1 MLINQTIGQF
11 ILMVDQDLIIDAGA
25 TSTQTPEQPRIQ
37 ALFLTHQHLDP
48 PSLWAGQDRELLGI
62 RDEGDPQIAKSPS
75 AEWQSLP
82 EFHPK
87 SLLGGD
93 PDTVDC
99 FGAGEVEVLPRAS
112 LFILSPKCGSIKEG
126 STFVLYIEMVA

>member
-1 MLINQTIGQF
+1 MPINQTIGQF
-11 ILMVDQDLIIDAGA
+11 ILMIDQDLVIDAGA
-25 TSTQTPEQPRIQ
+25 ITPTQTPEQP
-37 ALFLTHQHLDP
+37 HQHLDHIRGLP
-48 PSLWAGQDRELLGI
+48 TLALGGQDWELLGI

-82 EFHPK
+82 EFHPE

-93 PDTVDC
+93 PDTLDC